1 MLCCSTRELPSTQAR
16 TVHLHRILR
25 QERHP
30 SGRVREEAYQRVRVA
45 TAVQDRAK
53 FDPAQFNHTVGT
65 AMSDD
70 ERHAEPEPVRDFTA
84 EDKAVLAKVSTRP
97 DSVEATAP
105 CRTMAS
111 VVSYPELNP
120 GEPQWLL
127 SLTPTSRL

>member
-1 MLCCSTRELPSTQAR
+1 
-16 TVHLHRILR
+16 V
-25 QERHP
+25 
-30 SGRVREEAYQRVRVA
+30 VA
-45 TAVQDRAK
+45 TVQDRAK

-111 VVSYPELNP
+111 VVSYPELNQP
-120 GEPQWLL
+120 GRTCGALVTDPHQSTL
-127 SLTPTSRL
+127 SRAEGG